1 MHGGKGNTI
10 DNFVS
15 LMGTHRGFARPS
27 RYEII
32 LTAPQ
37 DLNPLF
43 APEASREISLL
54 CDTISMP
61 GHDLQT
67 HSAKYGTGIETMMVN
82 GHGYEGTIAAT
93 FYLDVP
99 LHIKRYFDTWQELAI
114 STTRN
119 TAAYYKNDNPLPGE
133 STFNYVGTM
142 EIYQLSSRLE
152 TQTTLEMADAPEGY
166 HKEAYGVNDYVKK
179 KTSYDTHKTIRT
191 HGMKVEEVY
200 PATIGAI
207 EYAYETTDTIAKL
220 AVEFQYRKWETIRNW
235 VK

>member
-1 MHGGKGNTI
+1 MAGGAI
-10 DNFVS
+10 DKFVS

-27 RYEII
+27 RYEIL
-32 LTAPQ
+32 LTAP
-37 DLNPLF
+37 LGMPTL
-43 APEASREISLL
+43 STGEISLM

-67 HSAKYGTGIETMMVN
+67 HSAKYGTGLETMMVN

-99 LHIKRYFDTWQELAI
+99 LHIKRYFDMWQELAI

-119 TAAYYKNDNPLPGE
+119 TAAYYKTDGK
-133 STFNYVGTM
+133 FNYVGSM
-142 EIYQLSSRLE
+142 SIYQLSSIPWTE
-152 TQTTLEMADAPEGY
+152 TTLHIPQSDVQGAKHIDAPVDRFGHE
-166 HKEAYGVNDYVKK
+166 KPISKTQKK
-179 KTSYDTHKTIRT
+179 THKTIRT

-207 EYAYETTDTIAKL
+207 EYAYISSEEVAKL
-220 AVEFQYRKWETIRNW
+220 AVEFQYRKWETIDLSEE
-235 VK
+235 